1 MKIEMGESLFY
12 SWLRHV
18 KSCKIVQL
26 NWKTSPT
33 WNIAHEDE
41 IAAVIQ
47 SIGIAFPNVFKK
59 NTPRQLL
66 AQAELDAFGIN
77 FTDKEPKYFVVDVAC
92 HLGGL
97 GYGSKEEN
105 VEKVSEKMLRSALIL
120 YAYFATKKGNIIFAS
135 PKINKS
141 CYEPLFK
148 RMQEIENFMYAKGF
162 EYKFTLIANKDFK
175 EVLNSVTELS
185 DNIAD
190 TSELFLRS
198 YQLYHVTQKFED

>member
-1 MKIEMGESLFY
+1 MGESLFY

-33 WNIAHEDE
+33 WDIAHEDE
-41 IAAVIQ
+41 IASIIQ
-47 SIGIAFPNVFKK
+47 SISTAFPNVFKK

-66 AQAELDAFGIN
+66 IQAELDAFGIN
-77 FTDKEPKYFVVDVAC
+77 FTENDPKYLVVDVAC

-105 VEKVSEKMLRSALIL
+105 VEKVSEKMFRSALIL
-120 YAYFATKKGNIIFAS
+120 YAYFATKKGDIIFAA
-135 PKINKS
+135 PKINKG
-141 CYEPLFK
+141 CYELLLK
-148 RMQEIENFMYAKGF
+148 RMQEIENFMNAKGF

-175 EVLNSVTELS
+175 KIVSSITALS
-185 DNIAD
+185 DDIAD

-198 YQLYHVTQKFED
+198 YQLYQACQKFED